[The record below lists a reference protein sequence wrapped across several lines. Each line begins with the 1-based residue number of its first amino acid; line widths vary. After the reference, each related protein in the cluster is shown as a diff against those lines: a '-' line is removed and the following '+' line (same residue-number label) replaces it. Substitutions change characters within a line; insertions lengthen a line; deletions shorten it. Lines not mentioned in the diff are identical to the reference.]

1 MPRLFAASLLLAA
14 LGSGLALP
22 ACAQTAPPAP
32 PPAPMPVGSAP
43 AATAPTATCAQNA
56 EADAEELV
64 RATVARDGVHVVH
77 FWAPWCDNST
87 AELGAGWYEVVERHP
102 DVSFTFVTL
111 WNDGAVGEET
121 LARYAIPA
129 RVERLVVPGV
139 QPPKGQRQTT
149 FLGLPVTWIPATW
162 VFNRNGQLATAFN
175 YGEATPEQLDAAI
188 AGAASAWP
196 H

>member
-1 MPRLFAASLLLAA
+1 MSRPFAAALLLT
-14 LGSGLALP
+14 ALP
-22 ACAQTAPPAP
+22 ACAQTSPPMP
-32 PPAPMPVGSAP
+32 PPAPMPVGSARALP
-43 AATAPTATCAQNA
+43 IDTDA
-56 EADAEELV
+56 EAAV
-64 RATVARDGVHVVH
+64 RATIARDGVHVVH

-87 AELGAGWYEVVERHP
+87 AELAAGWYEVVERHP

-111 WNDGAVGEET
+111 WNDGEVGEST
-121 LARYAIPA
+121 LTRYAIPD

-139 QPPKGQRQTT
+139 QPPKGERQTT
-149 FLGLPVTWIPATW
+149 FLGLPVNWIPATW

-188 AGAASAWP
+188 TGAASAWP